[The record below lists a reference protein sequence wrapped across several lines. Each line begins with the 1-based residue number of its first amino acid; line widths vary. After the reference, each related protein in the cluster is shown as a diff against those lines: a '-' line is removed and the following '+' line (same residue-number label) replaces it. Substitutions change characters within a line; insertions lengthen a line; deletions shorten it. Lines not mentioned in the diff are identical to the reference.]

1 MTRLGSRI
9 RALPH
14 LDVFAVA
21 GEVEHHNEPLDALT
35 ERLAMQRRALADVIE
50 VDSALVCPHRQV
62 LAIGG
67 EPAAARAVTS
77 PDMVNKLLLY
87 QMYILLNWNAPLH
100 VFGVCTRH
108 KTDKCSEYGPAF
120 EYGRDDVDLTRIRR
134 ADTTQSDVTTH
145 LMTLI

>member
-50 VDSALVCPHRQV
+50 VDSALVRTHRQV
-62 LAIGG
+62 LAVGG
-67 EPAAARAVTS
+67 EPAATRAVTS
-77 PDMVNKLLLY
+77 PDMVKKLLLY
-87 QMYILLNWNAPLH
+87 QIHIVLSWNAPPH
-100 VFGVCTRH
+100 VFGIGTTY
-108 KTDKCSEYGPAF
+108 KTDKFSEYGPAS
-120 EYGRDDVDLTRIRR
+120 EYGRDDVDLTS
-134 ADTTQSDVTTH
+134 AFAALTPHSLTSLLT
-145 LMTLI
+145 